1 MGLIGGLIGGLTG
14 GFSSRL
20 RCALMRLIKVLH
32 LISTIFVTFVC
43 VVPADM
49 AWRSPQRYVHLA
61 GPFTVPAGQWDNELS
76 SRSTSH
82 QVRLDVVI
90 DY

>member
-1 MGLIGGLIGGLTG
+1 M
-14 GFSSRL
+14 
-20 RCALMRLIKVLH
+20 
-32 LISTIFVTFVC
+32 TFVC
-43 VVPADM
+43 LVSADM
-49 AWRSPQRYVHLA
+49 PWRSPHRYVQLA
-61 GPFTVPAGQWDNELS
+61 GTFTVPAGQWDDELS